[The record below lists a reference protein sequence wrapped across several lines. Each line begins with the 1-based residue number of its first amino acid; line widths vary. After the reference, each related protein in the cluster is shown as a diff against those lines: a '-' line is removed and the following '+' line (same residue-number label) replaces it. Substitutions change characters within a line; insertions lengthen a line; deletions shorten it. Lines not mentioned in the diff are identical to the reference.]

1 MTILVFFVFNL
12 LLMSA
17 VFLYGMYQFMQVEEK
32 RKRRDI
38 FAQAALDEAAL
49 NSLIQS
55 EGYDEA
61 RARLMASANVDRFTA
76 ETVLDHISQANP
88 AEPGAQSDVQ
98 PEGNHEL

>member
-1 MTILVFFVFNL
+1 MTVLVFFVFNL

-38 FAQAALDEAAL
+38 FALAALDEAAL
-49 NSLIQS
+49 SSLIKT
-55 EGYDEA
+55 EGYDKA

-76 ETVLDHISQANP
+76 ETVLDYISQASQL
-88 AEPGAQSDVQ
+88 EPEARSDAKS
-98 PEGNHEL
+98 